1 MTKSTPV
8 SEVLKS
14 RSSVNADKPTDNIV
28 AEIINEIQRSE
39 SGTQSVVP
47 LQKPEQ
53 QMVPVAKPS
62 ALKKKKL
69 KREVVEESEE
79 ETESTES
86 EESVEEKPKKTKSIL
101 KSSKKLSK
109 NLSKNLNKKSK
120 NKKKVR
126 FLDET
131 DVQEGDLEESPTLI
145 QKVTKMFTT
154 NVKDPAI
161 IAVLVLLF
169 TLPAMDNVLSTYLS
183 FLSNDGKL
191 SWMGL
196 GVKAVLAGV
205 LFLIIKKFL

>member
-1 MTKSTPV
+1 M
-8 SEVLKS
+8 
-14 RSSVNADKPTDNIV
+14 
-28 AEIINEIQRSE
+28 
-39 SGTQSVVP
+39 
-47 LQKPEQ
+47 
-53 QMVPVAKPS
+53 
-62 ALKKKKL
+62 
-69 KREVVEESEE
+69 EESEE

-109 NLSKNLNKKSK
+109 KLSKNLSKNVSKNVSKKSK

-196 GVKAVLAGV
+196 GVKAVMAGV